1 MASVSFEQRGR
12 TGRVPLSYYAPLMV
26 NNSQPF
32 WKALPQNAVP
42 QGMGNKDQQIG
53 YWNEQVRWR
62 TQKGKRVDLAS
73 KWHFYYLGTGPHAD
87 KSFRTKTAGVYWV
100 AVQGSKTENTNLGTR
115 KRNQP
120 VKEPKFAFQLPN
132 NVQVEMPTSAP
143 NSRSNSRSQ
152 SNNRSQSRDKSNNRS
167 QSSNRN
173 QSRSNSNTRS
183 NQNQNNNNNNRGGNR
198 SNSKNRNQSRNN
210 SKSRDNSQNRNN
222 NRTSNKDDLVA
233 AVREALMGLGIQSNR
248 GGSKAS
254 GRNTPKQQRSK
265 SPARPSQS
273 PKRQSDRPEWK
284 RVPNT
289 GHNVTACF
297 GPRDESRN
305 FGDSHLIKEGVDSKM
320 YPQIAEL
327 VPTPAALLFGSK
339 VSVRETPN
347 DFEIKFH
354 YKMHVPK
361 TDKALAAFLPQ
372 VDAYIK
378 GDPEPAAVE
387 TTLNPN
393 APVFD
398 PLAGVDDS
406 EEQIEIIDQV
416 LDFDAPGSSD
426 V

>member
-12 TGRVPLSYYAPLMV
+12 SGRVPLSYYAPLMV
-26 NNSQPF
+26 SNDQPF
-32 WKALPQNAVP
+32 WKAMPQNAVP

-62 TQKGKRVDLAS
+62 TNKGKRVDLNS

-87 KSFRTKTAGVYWV
+87 KSFRQKTQGVYWV
-100 AVQGSKTENTNLGTR
+100 AVQGSKTADTGLGTR
-115 KRNQP
+115 KRNQD
-120 VKEPKFAFQLPN
+120 VKEPKFSFQLPA
-132 NVQVEMPTSAP
+132 NVQVEMPNSTP

-152 SNNRSQSRDKSNNRS
+152 SGNRSQSRDSNSRS

-173 QSRSNSNTRS
+173 QKADNKGN
-183 NQNQNNNNNNRGGNR
+183 NNKNNNNSRGGSR
-198 SNSKNRNQSRNN
+198 SRNN
-210 SKSRDNSQNRNN
+210 SKSRDSSQSRNN
-222 NRTSNKDDLVA
+222 NNNNKGNSKANNKDDLVA

-248 GGSKAS
+248 GGSKTS
-254 GRNTPKQQRSK
+254 GKNTPKQQRSK

-273 PKRQSDRPEWK
+273 PKRQADRPEWK
-284 RVPNT
+284 RVPNSS
-289 GHNVTACF
+289 NSVTACF
-297 GPRDESRN
+297 GPRDASRN
-305 FGDSHLIKEGVDSKM
+305 FGDSKLIQEGVDAKE

-361 TDKALAAFLPQ
+361 TDKALSAFLPQ

-378 GDPEPAAVE
+378 GDQQPITSASEIQ
-387 TTLNPN
+387 LNPD

-398 PLAGVDDS
+398 PLAMADDGD
-406 EEQIEIIDQV
+406 QIEIIDQV
-416 LDFDAPGSSD
+416 LDFDPGTSD

>member
-12 TGRVPLSYYAPLMV
+12 TGRVPLSFYAPLMV
-26 NNSQPF
+26 TDDKPF
-32 WKALPQNAVP
+32 WKVMPQNGVP
-42 QGMGNKDQQIG
+42 QGKGNKDQQIG

-62 TQKGKRVDLAS
+62 TNKGKRVELPS

-87 KSFRTKTAGVYWV
+87 KSFRNKTQGVYWV

-115 KRNQP
+115 KRNQA
-120 VKEPKFAFQLPN
+120 VVEPRFAFQLPSN
-132 NVQVEMPTSAP
+132 LQIEMPNSAP

-152 SNNRSQSRDKSNNRS
+152 SGGRGKSRDQSNNRS

-173 QSRSNSNTRS
+173 QGRSNGG
-183 NQNQNNNNNNRGGNR
+183 NQNNNNNRGGNR
-198 SNSKNRNQSRNN
+198 SRNN
-210 SKSRDNSQNRNN
+210 SKSRDNSQSRNN
-222 NRTSNKDDLVA
+222 NNNNRGNNKDDLVA
-233 AVREALMGLGIQSNR
+233 AVREALVGLGFQSNS
-248 GGSKAS
+248 GGSKTS
-254 GRNTPKQQRSK
+254 GKNTPKQQRSK

-284 RVPNT
+284 RVPNSS
-289 GHNVTACF
+289 NSVTACF
-297 GPRDESRN
+297 GPRDASHN
-305 FGDSHLIKEGVDSKM
+305 FGDSKLIQEGVDSKT

-327 VPTPAALLFGSK
+327 VPTSAALLFGSK
-339 VSVRETPN
+339 ISVRETPN

-361 TDKALAAFLPQ
+361 TEKALSAFLPQ

-378 GDPEPAAVE
+378 GDQPAPAVE
-387 TTLNPN
+387 TQLNPD

-398 PLAGVDDS
+398 PFAGTDDM
-406 EEQIEIIDQV
+406 EQIEIIDQI
-416 LDFDAPGSSD
+416 LDYEPGKSE

>member
-12 TGRVPLSYYAPLMV
+12 SGRVPLSYYAPLMV
-26 NNSQPF
+26 SNDQPF

-62 TQKGKRVDLAS
+62 TNKGKRVDLKS

-87 KSFRTKTAGVYWV
+87 KSFRQKTQGVYWV
-100 AVQGSKTENTNLGTR
+100 AVQGSKTADTGLGTR
-115 KRNQP
+115 KRNQE
-120 VKEPKFAFQLPN
+120 VKEPKFSFQLPN
-132 NVQVEMPTSAP
+132 NVQVEMPNSAP

-152 SNNRSQSRDKSNNRS
+152 SGNRSQSRDPNSRS

-173 QSRSNSNTRS
+173 QKADNKGN
-183 NQNQNNNNNNRGGNR
+183 NNKNNNNSRGGSR
-198 SNSKNRNQSRNN
+198 SRNN
-210 SKSRDNSQNRNN
+210 SKSRDSSQSRNN
-222 NRTSNKDDLVA
+222 NNNNKGNSKANNKDDLVA

-248 GGSKAS
+248 GGSKTS
-254 GRNTPKQQRSK
+254 GKNTPKQQRSK

-273 PKRQSDRPEWK
+273 PKRQADRPEWK
-284 RVPNT
+284 RVPNSS
-289 GHNVTACF
+289 NSVTACF
-297 GPRDESRN
+297 GPRDASRN
-305 FGDSHLIKEGVDSKM
+305 FGDSKLIQEGVDAKE

-361 TDKALAAFLPQ
+361 TDKALSAFLPQ

-378 GDPEPAAVE
+378 GDQQP
-387 TTLNPN
+387 TTIASEIQLNPD

-398 PLAGVDDS
+398 PLAMADDGD
-406 EEQIEIIDQV
+406 QIEIIDQV
-416 LDFDAPGSSD
+416 LDFDPGTSD